1 MEKCVIF
8 AGGSSPYFEPDK
20 VRGYLIALIDYKIL
34 REPIKE
40 GYIHASYESGEPSF
54 WFPKDTKLEQILQE
68 LSPKLPQSYTVFR
81 AEVADEIRLK
91 KIAPRMCEHFNLEYR
106 IYEAE
111 LRDVF

>member
-1 MEKCVIF
+1 MF
-8 AGGSSPYFEPDK
+8 AGGSSLYFEPDR
-20 VRGYLIALIDYKIL
+20 VRGYLTALIDYKIL

-40 GYIHASYESGEPSF
+40 GNIRAGYESGKPGF

-68 LSPKLPQSYTVFR
+68 LSPKLLHRYIVFR
-81 AEVADEIRLK
+81 AEVADETRLK
-91 KIAPRMCEHFNLEYR
+91 EIAPKMCERFCLEHR